1 MSGVLLEL
9 WMRALLTTV
18 LLALPLVGLTAAAGV
33 AVGLLQTVL
42 GIQDQNLS
50 FGPKIAAMAGAL
62 AVGGAA
68 ALALIEALLV
78 AAAAALPRVAG

>member
-1 MSGVLLEL
+1 MSGIFVDLF
-9 WMRALLTTV
+9 MRALLTTA

-33 AVGLLQTVL
+33 AVGLLQTIL

-50 FGPKIAAMAGAL
+50 FGPKIAALAGAL
-62 AVGGAA
+62 ALGGMT
-68 ALALIEALLV
+68 ALGLIEALLV